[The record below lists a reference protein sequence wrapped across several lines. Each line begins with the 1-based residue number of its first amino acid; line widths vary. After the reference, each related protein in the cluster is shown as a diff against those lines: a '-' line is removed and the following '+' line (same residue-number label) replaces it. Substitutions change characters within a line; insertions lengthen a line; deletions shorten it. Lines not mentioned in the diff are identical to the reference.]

1 MYAANAN
8 IKKQPVIQQ
17 LYSSCTKQHAT
28 PSLQLVL
35 LLFRTFAI
43 IGRLLLLLLL
53 LLLFLSQLRNVCLG
67 RSVQPQLTK
76 RIK

>member
-1 MYAANAN
+1 M
-8 IKKQPVIQQ
+8 
-17 LYSSCTKQHAT
+17 